1 MYRSLPARLAVV
13 LLSCLAALAQ
23 PQAARV
29 QIRITPDHADWN
41 YKTGEPVT
49 FTIRATKDGAALAG
63 VTANWS
69 AGPEMMPPVTS
80 GTVQLGADGAHVTAG
95 SMEKPGFLRLIA
107 TLQDEGRV
115 YRGVGTAGFEP
126 EKIQAVTGIPDDFDQ
141 FWADGKAALARI
153 AIDPQRKPDL
163 ERSTATLDAFEV
175 SIQNVSGGGRGTSR
189 IYGILTVPKAPGKY
203 PALLRVPGAGVY
215 PASSIVRDHEDGVIT
230 LSIGIHGVPLTMDP
244 AVYQNLASGALNG
257 YQEFNL
263 DSRDRYYYR
272 RVYLGCVRAIDY
284 LTSLAEWDGKT
295 VAVTGNSQGGAL
307 AIVTAALDPR
317 VGALASYHPA
327 LSDQLGYVHGRAGGW
342 PNVFRN
348 EQFRTKEKMET
359 AAYYDTVNFARKV
372 KVPGLYSWGYNDE
385 TCAPTSTFA
394 VFNTVTAPKTLT
406 LQIETGHTIVPEQ
419 RARVNRWIQE
429 FLKTGKAPAGVQP

>member
-1 MYRSLPARLAVV
+1 MHRSLPVRLTVV
-13 LLSCLAALAQ
+13 ILSCLAAAAQ

-29 QIRITPDHADWN
+29 QIKVTPDHADWN
-41 YKTGEPVT
+41 YKTGESVT
-49 FTIRATKDGAALAG
+49 FTIRATKDGAALTG
-63 VTANWS
+63 TSANWS
-69 AGPEMMPPVTS
+69 AGPEMMPAASS
-80 GTVQLGADGAHVTAG
+80 GSVQLGADGARVSGGT
-95 SMEKPGFLRLIA
+95 MEKPGFLRLIA
-107 TLQDEGRV
+107 TVQDEGRV

-126 EKIQAVTGIPDDFDQ
+126 EKIEAVTPIPDDFDQ

-153 AIDPQRKPDL
+153 AIDPQRKPNP
-163 ERSTATLDAFEV
+163 ERSSATLDAFEV
-175 SIQNVSGGGRGTSR
+175 SIQNVSGGGRGVSR

-230 LSIGIHGVPLTMDP
+230 LSIGIHGIPLTLDP
-244 AVYQNLASGALNG
+244 MVYQNLGSGALNG

-272 RVYLGCVRAIDY
+272 RVFLGCVRAIDY

-307 AIVTAALDPR
+307 AIATAALDPR

-348 EQFRTKEKMET
+348 QQFRTKEKMET

-394 VFNTVTAPKTLT
+394 VFNTITAPKTLT

-419 RARVNRWIQE
+419 RARVNHWIQE